1 MQHLPF
7 PSAGFESGDCTS
19 TCLFPYISPEDNP
32 YNCPLNYWADDN
44 SLYNPALIN
53 PPPVLDTIS
62 EPYLRQ
68 ASCMAI
74 EFTESLVSPVKGL
87 YGETVDHDTTCI
99 IDVETVDDDDVFFDG
114 F

>member
-1 MQHLPF
+1 
-7 PSAGFESGDCTS
+7 
-19 TCLFPYISPEDNP
+19 
-32 YNCPLNYWADDN
+32 
-44 SLYNPALIN
+44 
-53 PPPVLDTIS
+53 
-62 EPYLRQ
+62 
-68 ASCMAI
+68 MAI